1 MPSSNFKL
9 FDENKQNILTSEE
22 YNGSTARLNGVQSGI
37 ASSKL
42 HNKSMYQQS
51 LMAYALAQIMVENGI
66 DASDEDAVV
75 TFIAKLRNSI
85 GLTALDKCF
94 SKLQSL
100 SSATAALIDSVDPP
114 STPDEAFDK
123 MAPVVSKAKE
133 ISTVDISVFNEDM
146 DVLNMEPMIVWG
158 NGTREPYLL
167 RYFHRFKDGNDEY
180 AIVYFRNIQG
190 QSDSYYAWQL
200 LKWDGEKYVFEKLLT
215 TPTTSVQILFD
226 DLSIPNFVFDKGE
239 GFPSNVEPFCM
250 KRSNGQSDSYYYDK
264 ISKSFYVSDES
275 RSIEYYYL
283 NGFLFRLWES
293 GIGNIFAMVYNS
305 VGTAVYSNN
314 ITSAYMPGDSSDS
327 FKVCGIKDGKIYVF
341 RSRYSSSNK
350 WIKIDAITLNSSG
363 TPSITNVY
371 SSSYVNTGTASSSTV
386 GTFYVDFL
394 GMVDNKLY
402 LQGYTN
408 SGSAYSYKSFC
419 VDLQNPST
427 IYSEC
432 SAAVAVVAQNFYGIV
447 GEDST
452 YYYSVTDNNSIRK
465 IKKTDADNVA
475 KWAVVN
481 MDYFMS
487 IRNNGAKAQ
496 FFECN
501 RQAKYGLCDMNHVYT
516 GKGIIVDMVQKKCY
530 LPMFIS
536 QFLPNYA
543 NSGDEVN
550 FASVISWDGTI
561 ETAHGA
567 CLAPLNGGM
576 SSVADFPVQ
585 FKFMNVQEVAV

>member
-66 DASDEDAVV
+66 DASDEDAVAM
-75 TFIAKLRNSI
+75 FIAKLRNSI

-100 SSATAALIDSVDPP
+100 SSETAALIDSVDPP

-123 MAPVVSKAKE
+123 MVPVVNKAKE
-133 ISTVDISVFNEDM
+133 ISTVDIFVLNEDM
-146 DVLNMEPMIVWG
+146 DVLNTNPMVVWG

-190 QSDSYYAWQL
+190 QANTYRAWQL

-215 TPTTSVQILFD
+215 TPYASQDYLLD
-226 DLSIPNFVFDKGE
+226 DLRIPNFVFDKGE

-250 KRSNGQSDSYYYDK
+250 KNTNGQNTFNYYDK
-264 ISKSFYVSDES
+264 ISKSFYVFDQIGITEWC
-275 RSIEYYYL
+275 YL
-283 NGFLFRLWES
+283 NGFLFLLQES
-293 GIGNIFAMVYNS
+293 GGYVFSIVYNS
-305 VGTAVYSNN
+305 VGTEVYSGS
-314 ITSAYMPGDSSDS
+314 IPSSYMSGNSGN
-327 FKVCGIKDGKIYVF
+327 FFNVCGIKDGKLYLF
-341 RSRYSSSNK
+341 RSRYTSNNK
-350 WIKIDAITLNSSG
+350 WIRIDAITLNSSG

-371 SSSYVNTGTASSSTV
+371 SSSYINTGTASSSTV
-386 GTFYVDFL
+386 GTFYVNFL

-408 SGSAYSYKSFC
+408 SGSSYSYKNFC

-432 SAAVAVVAQNFYGIV
+432 STTVGVVAQNFYGIV

-475 KWAVVN
+475 KWAAVN
-481 MDYFMS
+481 MDYFMP
-487 IRNNGAKAQ
+487 IRDNGAKAQ

-516 GKGIIVDMVQKKCY
+516 GQGIIVDMVKKKCY

-543 NSGDEVN
+543 NSSDTVN
-550 FASVISWDGTI
+550 FASVMSWDGTI
-561 ETAHGA
+561 GTAHGA

-585 FKFMNVQEVAV
+585 FKFMNVQEVTV